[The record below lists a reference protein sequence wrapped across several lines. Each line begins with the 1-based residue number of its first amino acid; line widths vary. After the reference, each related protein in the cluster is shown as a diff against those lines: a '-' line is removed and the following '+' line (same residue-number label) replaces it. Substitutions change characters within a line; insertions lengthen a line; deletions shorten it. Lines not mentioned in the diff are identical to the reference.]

1 MFNTAG
7 ARIIK
12 GVTLCL
18 SVMYKL
24 ISGTDALR
32 LGITF
37 TGDNG
42 KYYIAYIKTADQL
55 EIKQRER
62 LGAAVSVHG
71 PPAKTVF

>member
-37 TGDNG
+37 TGDDG
-42 KYYIAYIKTADQL
+42 KHYIAYIKTADQL
-55 EIKQRER
+55 EIKQTDGWVLRY
-62 LGAAVSVHG
+62 G
-71 PPAKTVF
+71 T